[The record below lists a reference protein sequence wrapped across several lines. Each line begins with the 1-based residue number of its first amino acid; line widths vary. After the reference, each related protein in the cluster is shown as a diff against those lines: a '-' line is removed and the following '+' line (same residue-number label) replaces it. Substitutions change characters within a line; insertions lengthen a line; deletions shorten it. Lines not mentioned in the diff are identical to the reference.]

1 MHAKELIGAENS
13 VLHTIGRD
21 GTIHEAITKLN
32 DHKIGALLVAE
43 ADEVFGILSE
53 RDILTVCA
61 RCKENDICSMK
72 VSEVM
77 TTGIVYANM
86 EDDLVEVM
94 KTFRKNHIRHIPL
107 KSDGKV
113 KAMISMRDVNSA
125 LIDAITNENERL
137 VEYITGKYMA

>member
-1 MHAKELIGAENS
+1 MKAKELIGVENS
-13 VLHTIGRD
+13 VMHTIDRD
-21 GTIHEAITKLN
+21 TTIHAAITKLT
-32 DHKIGALLVAE
+32 DFKIGALLVAE
-43 ADEVFGILSE
+43 GETVFGIISE
-53 RDILTVCA
+53 RDILTVCSH
-61 RCKENDICSMK
+61 CKNDYICSMK

-77 TTGIVYANM
+77 TTNIVYADM

-113 KAMISMRDVNSA
+113 KAMISMRDINRT
-125 LIDAITNENERL
+125 LIDAISTENERL